1 MAVLTT
7 APAVTTTGPTVLL
20 ACREQQLDSVL
31 ALRRVAAHL
40 GDLPRS
46 TDNGH
51 ALPDQTL
58 PGAALVCDEEATT
71 ARLARLGVPVLH
83 LRSAPGAALAPL
95 PVDRMLTR
103 AQWPGW
109 LEHPAGERPTGLLA
123 PARLSR
129 RRERRGTLLL
139 LSFWGVPPPEAEAFA
154 TGPLPALVREAVGR
168 TGSCA
173 VVGDT
178 GLDPVREA
186 TAGLPG
192 VTVDAAAEADA
203 DELHARAELLLAS
216 PTWAAVALAQARRA
230 PLAFLP
236 ALGTAQRDLA
246 ERVTRLVPV
255 PRAADPTD
263 PALWQPPSPEE
274 QWGSVGPGL
283 DDLRGAQGVA
293 RTVRQL
299 LLAPP

>member
-7 APAVTTTGPTVLL
+7 GTVGPATGPTVLL

-51 ALPDQTL
+51 VLRGHAL

-95 PVDRMLTR
+95 SADRLLAR

-109 LEHPAGERPTGLLA
+109 LEHPGGDRPTGLLA
-123 PARLSR
+123 PVRLSR

-139 LSFWGVPPPEAEAFA
+139 LSFWDVPPPEAEAFA
-154 TGPLPALVREAVGR
+154 AGPLPALVREAVRR

-178 GLDPVREA
+178 GLDRVRDA
-186 TAGLPG
+186 TARLPG
-192 VTVDAAAEADA
+192 VTVDEAAAADA
-203 DELHARAELLLAS
+203 DDLHARAELLLAS
-216 PTWAAVALAQARRA
+216 PTLAAVALAQARRA

-236 ALGTAQRDLA
+236 ALGAAQRDLA

-255 PRAADPTD
+255 PVATDPTD
-263 PALWQPPSPEE
+263 PDLWQPPPAEE
-274 QWGSVGPGL
+274 QWGAVGPGL